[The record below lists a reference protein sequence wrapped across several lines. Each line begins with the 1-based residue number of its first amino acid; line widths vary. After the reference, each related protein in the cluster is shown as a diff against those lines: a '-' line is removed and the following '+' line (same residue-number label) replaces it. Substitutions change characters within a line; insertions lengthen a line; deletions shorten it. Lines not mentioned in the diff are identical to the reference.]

1 MDRPWSGQVPDRGQ
15 AIPILVLVVA
25 SIGAMASSI
34 GVLGAQMA
42 AGERAATAADAAAL
56 AGVLH
61 GPQAAAALAAA
72 NGARLVSCASS
83 LDPAGNET
91 VTVAVEVEGPLRS
104 SHAVARA
111 AAFSATP

>member
-25 SIGAMASSI
+25 SIGAMASSVA
-34 GVLGAQMA
+34 VLGAQMS

-61 GPQAAAALAAA
+61 GPQAAAALAAS
-72 NGARLVSCASS
+72 NGARLVSCERS
-83 LDPAGNET
+83 LDPASGET
-91 VTVAVEVEGPLRS
+91 VTVVVEIEGPLRTS
-104 SHAVARA
+104 RAVARA
-111 AAFSATP
+111 LATP